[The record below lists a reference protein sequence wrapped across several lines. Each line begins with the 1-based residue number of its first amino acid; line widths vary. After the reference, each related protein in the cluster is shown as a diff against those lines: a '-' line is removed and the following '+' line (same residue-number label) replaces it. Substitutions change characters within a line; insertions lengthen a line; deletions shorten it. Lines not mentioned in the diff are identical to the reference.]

1 MMHHMMQH
9 MREHMREHME
19 EHTANE
25 TVVQPINGNQ
35 SANETMMYCV
45 TDNLSANET
54 MMYCIVGNYYNETI
68 TQPIIENYSANNT
81 MHDILMHCVKGESP
95 ANGTCFIVSMGQNV
109 TNPTLARL
117 DCARSWLEDAI
128 ELHKVHLKDPSTAT
142 NESQMEMMDQM
153 MRADDCIIGENMT
166 TGMVNTTGGN
176 VS

>member
-1 MMHHMMQH
+1 VIKPGVIKSVMLLVCIGITLLASVEPIAGQMMG
-9 MREHMREHME
+9 
-19 EHTANE
+19 EHTAN
-25 TVVQPINGNQ
+25 TSVVQPISGNQ

-54 MMYCIVGNYYNETI
+54 MMYCVTG
-68 TQPIIENYSANNT
+68 NYSAL
-81 MHDILMHCVKGESP
+81 D
-95 ANGTCFIVSMGQNV
+95 
-109 TNPTLARL
+109 RL
-117 DCARSWLEDAI
+117 ECARFWLKKAI

-153 MRADDCIIGENMT
+153 MRAYDCIIGENMT